1 MVRRREFI
9 KIVAGSA
16 LGTLPL
22 PSYAQQAAM
31 PVVGFI
37 NAASAENLKRQVAA
51 FLKGLAQNGYIDGQ
65 NVKVEYRWAEGQY
78 DQMPALIAELLG
90 RQAAVISVTGSTA
103 AAQAAMAATRTIPI
117 VFVIGGDPVKFGLV
131 ASLNRPGGNVTG
143 VSFLVNLLVAKQLG
157 LLHELIPGA
166 KNFGFLVNPNNPNA
180 ESDTNNARLAAD
192 ALDRKIVVVKART
205 REDIDHAFTL
215 LTQER
220 ADALLISA
228 DPLFSGSREQLAAL
242 AARHTLPAMFNSRE
256 FALAGGLLSYGPDQ
270 ADAYRE
276 AGIYVGRILSGE
288 KPSDLPVVQPTK
300 FELLINIKT
309 ARSLGLNVPPLL
321 LARADEVV
329 E

>member
-1 MVRRREFI
+1 MQRREFVTLLGGA
-9 KIVAGSA
+9 VAGWP
-16 LGTLPL
+16 LGAR
-22 PSYAQQAAM
+22 AQQAAI

-37 NAASAENLKRQVAA
+37 DAASAENQKRLVAA
-51 FLKGLAQNGYIDGQ
+51 FLKGLTQSGYIDNQ
-65 NVKVEYRWAEGQY
+65 NVKVEFRWAEGQY

-90 RQAAVISVTGSTA
+90 SRPAVIAVTGSTA
-103 AAQAAMAATRTIPI
+103 AVQAAVAATRTIPI

-166 KNFGFLVNPNNPNA
+166 TNLGFLVNPNNPNA

-205 REDIDHAFTL
+205 REDIDHAFTQ

-220 ADALLISA
+220 AAALLVSA
-228 DPLFSGSREQLAAL
+228 DPLFISNREQLAAL
-242 AARHTLPAMFNSRE
+242 AVRHTLPTMFNARE

-270 ADAYRE
+270 ADTFRE
-276 AGIYVGRILSGE
+276 AGTYVGRILSGE
-288 KPSDLPVVQPTK
+288 KPSELPVVQPTK
-300 FELLINIKT
+300 FELVINIKT
-309 ARSLGLNVPPLL
+309 AKSLGLNIPPLL

>member
-1 MVRRREFI
+1 MMRRREFI
-9 KIVAGSA
+9 KCSA
-16 LGTLPL
+16 LGMLPL
-22 PSYAQQAAM
+22 PLCAQQPAM
-31 PVVGFI
+31 PVVGFM
-37 NAASAENLKRQVAA
+37 NAASAENYKRQVAA

-78 DQMPALIAELLG
+78 DQMRALIAELLG

-103 AAQAAMAATRTIPI
+103 AVQTAMAATRTIPI
-117 VFVIGGDPVKFGLV
+117 VFVIGADPVKFGLV
-131 ASLNRPGGNVTG
+131 ASLNQPGGNVTG

-166 KNFGFLVNPNNPNA
+166 TNFGFLVNPNNPNA

-205 REDIDHAFTL
+205 REDIGRAFTQ

-220 ADALLISA
+220 ANALPISA

-242 AARHTLPAMFNSRE
+242 AAHHTLPAMSNSRE
-256 FALAGGLLSYGPDQ
+256 YALAGGLLSYGPDQ

-288 KPSDLPVVQPTK
+288 NPSDLPVVQPTK
-300 FELLINIKT
+300 FELVINTKT
-309 ARSLGLNVPPLL
+309 AKSLGLNVPPLL

>member
-1 MVRRREFI
+1 MQRREFVTLLGGA
-9 KIVAGSA
+9 VAGWP
-16 LGTLPL
+16 LGAR
-22 PSYAQQAAM
+22 AQQAAM

-37 NAASAENLKRQVAA
+37 NAASAENQKRLVAA
-51 FLKGLAQNGYIDGQ
+51 FLKGLTQSGYIDNQ
-65 NVKVEYRWAEGQY
+65 NVKVEFRWAEGQY

-90 RQAAVISVTGSTA
+90 SQPAVIAVTGSTA
-103 AAQAAMAATRTIPI
+103 AVQAAVTATRTIPI

-166 KNFGFLVNPNNPNA
+166 TNLGFLVNPNNPNA

-205 REDIDHAFTL
+205 REDIDHAFTQ

-220 ADALLISA
+220 VAALLVSA
-228 DPLFSGSREQLAAL
+228 DPLFISNREQLAAL
-242 AARHTLPAMFNSRE
+242 ADRHTLPAMFNARE

-270 ADAYRE
+270 ADTFRE
-276 AGIYVGRILSGE
+276 AGTYVGRILSGE
-288 KPSDLPVVQPTK
+288 KPSELPVVQPTK
-300 FELLINIKT
+300 FELVINIKT
-309 ARSLGLNVPPLL
+309 AKSLGLNIPPLL